1 MEKVQNH
8 NRNHHNSKPPHVVID
23 TNATLLTNEVM
34 ELVINNK
41 THLQISLDG
50 PQEIHDRQRLD
61 SKGNGSYHSIVK
73 AVNSLLKKDP
83 SSCHRL
89 SIICTVAPPTNLQ
102 YLDDFFSNFPPYK
115 ENGISDP
122 LNLSVNFANLQN
134 QQWPAS
140 EDELEVLGNQLK
152 T

>member
-1 MEKVQNH
+1 MEKVRNH

-50 PQEIHDRQRLD
+50 PEEIHDRQRLD

-73 AVNSLLKKDP
+73 AINSLLKKDP

-89 SIICTVAPPTNLQ
+89 SKICTVAPPANLQ
-102 YLDDFFSNFPPYK
+102 YLDDFSQ
-115 ENGISDP
+115 ISHP
-122 LNLSVNFANLQN
+122 SR
-134 QQWPAS
+134 
-140 EDELEVLGNQLK
+140 K
-152 T
+152 TALRTHSI